1 MLALVLVLGIAVLP
15 SVSAESLDSARF
27 LKIVSHTDY
36 EVVNP
41 GDDLI
46 ITVQA
51 DKQLGVLEWYFDYVH
66 SEGYHRIPFIP
77 DRTGYFSF
85 IIPKE
90 SLPPRGV
97 HFLHVHKIVA
107 ESRHSWASYGDTL
120 VLQIGGTE
128 RMHVVGFRIVPAE
141 YQYGYAVV
149 KKNQVVIYEK
159 AVYGVPQG
167 KVIAQYPVEEWNFG
181 QGYQRIGNYYIPIR
195 KGYAGHNWYW
205 DEKWVPS
212 GSGWVLYHNVK
223 RILAPA
229 KVVAFGWT
237 RSQARRYDD
246 FGYGYSFKL
255 DVTVTVKGMKF
266 EIPAAEVGTVW
277 KKDQL
282 DVAKVIEE
290 LERKYRSC
298 YARDF
303 GVPPETVKVTVDFT
317 WTGRGNWRALFA
329 TDSREWFE
337 KYGMIVESVLQ
348 CDEEGNFSYV
358 PGGIDKIEWPGW
370 YWDPDQ
376 GYQLAIQY

>member
-1 MLALVLVLGIAVLP
+1 MKIKLAALMLALVLLVLGIAVLP
-15 SVSAESLDSARF
+15 SVSAESLNSARF
-27 LKIVSHTDY
+27 LKIVSHVNY
-36 EVVNP
+36 ETVNP
-41 GDDLI
+41 NENLLI
-46 ITVQA
+46 VIQT
-51 DKQLGVLEWYFDYVH
+51 DSRIGFIEWYFDYVH
-66 SEGYHRIPFIP
+66 SESYHRIPFVP
-77 DRTGYFSF
+77 TESGYFAF
-85 IIPKE
+85 MIPKAV
-90 SLPPRGV
+90 LKAHRGI
-97 HFLHVHKIVA
+97 HTLHIHKVVYVT
-107 ESRHSWASYGDTL
+107 RHSWASYGDTL

-128 RMHVVGFRIVPAE
+128 RMHVVAYRVVPAE

-149 KKNQVVIYEK
+149 KKDQVVIYEK

-167 KVIAQYPVEEWNFG
+167 KVIAQYPVEEWNFEP
-181 QGYQRIGNYYIPIR
+181 GYQRIGNYYIPIR
-195 KGYAGHNWYW
+195 RGYAGDGWYW
-205 DEKWVPS
+205 SEKWIPTA
-212 GSGWVLYHNVK
+212 SGWVLEHNVK

-237 RSQARRYDD
+237 RSQARRYDH
-246 FGYGYSFKL
+246 FGFGYSFKL

-282 DVAKVIEE
+282 NVAKVIEE

-317 WTGRGNWRALFA
+317 WTGEGGWRALFA

-358 PGGIDKIEWPGW
+358 PGG
-370 YWDPDQ
+370 
-376 GYQLAIQY
+376 

>member
-15 SVSAESLDSARF
+15 VSAEPSSVRF
-27 LKIVSHTDY
+27 LRIVSHVNY
-36 EVVNP
+36 ETVNP
-41 GDDLI
+41 NEDLLI
-46 ITVQA
+46 VIQT
-51 DKQLGVLEWYFDYVH
+51 DSRIGFIEWYFDYIH
-66 SEGYHRIPFIP
+66 SSYHRIPFVP
-77 DRTGYFSF
+77 DGTGYFSF
-85 IIPKE
+85 IIPSEVLKTH
-90 SLPPRGV
+90 RGV
-97 HFLHVHKIVA
+97 HFLHIHKVNY
-107 ESRHSWASYGDTL
+107 ETRHSWASYGNSL
-120 VLQIGGTE
+120 ILQIGGTE

-195 KGYAGHNWYW
+195 KGYAGNGWYW
-205 DEKWVPS
+205 SEKWIPTA
-212 GSGWVLYHNVK
+212 SGWVLEHNVK
-223 RILAPA
+223 RILTPA
-229 KVVAFGWT
+229 RAVAFGWN
-237 RSQARRYDD
+237 RSQARRYDH
-246 FGYGYSFKL
+246 FGYGYTYRC
-255 DVTVTVKGMKF
+255 DVTVTVQNQDF
-266 EIPAAEVGTVW
+266 EIPAAEMGTVW

-282 DVAKVIEE
+282 NVAKVIEE

-303 GVPPETVKVTVDFT
+303 NVPEEEIKVEVKFT

-337 KYGMIVESVLQ
+337 KHGMIVESVLQ

-370 YWDPDQ
+370 YWDPQDEF
-376 GYQLAIQY
+376 QLSIEY